1 MLKSEA
7 EHFVRRAL
15 EETGAQFTEEQ
26 IQALAYMIP
35 KMVGRMVEE
44 AMASMRPG
52 TPGGPTNKPHF
63 YSD

>member
-7 EHFVRRAL
+7 EHFVRRSI

-26 IQALAYMIP
+26 VQALAYMIT
-35 KMVGRMVEE
+35 KIAARMMEE
-44 AMASMRPG
+44 AVASLR
-52 TPGGPTNKPHF
+52 TTGGQGPKQHF